1 MLNSGL
7 PGSPFL
13 EKTSPV
19 KDGLNELDPT
29 HAIFSALGSFWW
41 RLLVFFI
48 CFWLGHYV
56 GLNALTGGEFLRNV
70 WQNGLGALFEKGNLD
85 PIWVPLSW
93 FWTLIAGCSHPI
105 GVLYL
110 FLVGTAFLV
119 VRLSEDHYHYAFFF
133 ALLAEPLHTIVV
145 ENHSG
150 AGGGFDLAVLIIV
163 LVTYEIVIGGLYWW
177 YLRQLR

>member
-1 MLNSGL
+1 M
-7 PGSPFL
+7 
-13 EKTSPV
+13 
-19 KDGLNELDPT
+19 KDGLNELDQT

-41 RLLVFFI
+41 RLLVFFL
-48 CFWLGHYV
+48 CFWIGHYF

-70 WQNGLGALFEKGNLD
+70 WQNGLSALFDDGNLN

-93 FWTLIAGCSHPI
+93 FWTLIAGCSHPV

-119 VRLSEDHYHYAFFF
+119 VRLSEDHYLQAFVF
-133 ALLAEPLHTIVV
+133 ALLAEPIHTVLV

-150 AGGGFDLAVLIIV
+150 GGTSPFDLAVLIIV
-163 LVTYEIVIGGLYWW
+163 LVTYETVVGGLYWW
-177 YLRQLR
+177 YWRQLR

>member
-1 MLNSGL
+1 M
-7 PGSPFL
+7 
-13 EKTSPV
+13 
-19 KDGLNELDPT
+19 KDGLNELDQT

-41 RLLVFFI
+41 RLLVFFG

-85 PIWVPLSW
+85 PIWAPLSW

-119 VRLSEDHYHYAFFF
+119 VRLSEDHYMHAFVF
-133 ALLAEPLHTIVV
+133 ALLAEPLHTIFV
-145 ENHSG
+145 EHSG
-150 AGGGFDLAVLIIV
+150 GTGGFDVAVLIIV
-163 LVTYEIVIGGLYWW
+163 LVTYEVVIGGLYWW